1 MLLCSLRRSLVLTAS
16 LLAMLA
22 LAPTSASALTVTRQS
37 ATSCDSYSALTDWS
51 RNLQLPRF
59 NVAGGTLVAVTVSRE
74 ASIRSDYRVESRNG
88 TSRTDTLSLN
98 DAQVRFDVPGFAPT
112 IAQLPSGTRTYSFS
126 AFDGTV
132 DFGGTSGATGGF
144 GVAQDSGAGVAPST
158 AGWSGTG
165 FVTIP
170 ATSSAATSSTLS
182 GNYRLEWDTTS
193 DARACVTYTYTEE
206 VLVCIGDYVWYDTD
220 RDGVQDPGET
230 GVAGRPISVTGPGGA
245 VLGATTTNA
254 DGYWKVCQMEP
265 STPCVVSVD
274 LPDGWSLSPAFQ
286 GGDRTIDSDAI
297 ASGADATINCI
308 TPPSGEDLTFDTGI
322 NRAPTPVDAP
332 TPVPARLRVVKTSGS
347 DVINS
352 RGTVTFVVRVTNRGG
367 LTVRDLRVCDAPP
380 SQLAFTTRPRG
391 ATMSSGQLCWNVARL
406 MPGRTI
412 TYRYTMR
419 ASNVAARQCVVN
431 RATAVATVGG
441 SAAARDTVCIR
452 PTELGILQ
460 LAG

>member
-1 MLLCSLRRSLVLTAS
+1 MLFATLRRSLVITAS

-22 LAPTSASALTVTRQS
+22 LAPASASALTVTRQS

-59 NVAGGTLVAVTVSRE
+59 NVPGGTLVAVTVSRE

-88 TSRTDTLSLN
+88 TSRTDTLSLT
-98 DAQVRFDVPGFAPT
+98 DAHASLAVPGFAT
-112 IAQLPSGTRTYSFS
+112 TAAQLPSGSRTYSFT
-126 AFDGTV
+126 AFDGSV
-132 DFGGTSGATGGF
+132 DFGGTSGATGSF
-144 GVAQDSGAGVAPST
+144 GVAQQSGAGAAASLV
-158 AGWSGTG
+158 GWSGTG
-165 FVTIP
+165 FVTVP

-193 DARACVTYTYTEE
+193 EVRACVTYTYTEE

-230 GVAGRPISVTGPGGA
+230 GVAGRPISVTGSNGT
-245 VLGATTTNA
+245 VLGTATTDA
-254 DGYWKVCQMEP
+254 AGYWKVCQMEP

-286 GGDRTIDSDAI
+286 GADRSVDSDGI
-297 ASGADATINCI
+297 ASGTAATINCI
-308 TPPSGEDLTFDTGI
+308 TPPAGEDLTFDTGI
-322 NRAPTPVDAP
+322 NQTPPPVEAPGPA
-332 TPVPARLRVVKTSGS
+332 PARLRVAKTAGS

-352 RGTVTFVVRVTNRGG
+352 RDTVTFVVRVTNRGG
-367 LTVRDLRVCDAPP
+367 LTVRNLRVCDAPP
-380 SQLAFTTRPRG
+380 MQLAFTTRPRG
-391 ATMSSGQLCWNVARL
+391 ATMTNGQLCWNVARV

-419 ASNVAARQCVVN
+419 ASNVAARQCVIN
-431 RATAVATVGG
+431 RATAVADVGG